1 MNEFVTI
8 FLYYHDDMGEFIALA
23 GITRVPVSIL
33 FSSAARPLCSESFG
47 IQILAGHYGLLGR
60 HPFLNFHC
68 PLGLNMVRVVMSI
81 LRMVTKLSIDMRC
94 WLRNSYFLHCV

>member
-23 GITRVPVSIL
+23 GNIRVYISTL

-47 IQILAGHYGLLGR
+47 IQTLAGHYGLLGR

-68 PLGLNMVRVVMSI
+68 PLGLNMVHVATSI
-81 LRMVTKLSIDMRC
+81 LRMVTTLLIDMRC
-94 WLRNSYFLHCV
+94 WLRRSYFLHCV